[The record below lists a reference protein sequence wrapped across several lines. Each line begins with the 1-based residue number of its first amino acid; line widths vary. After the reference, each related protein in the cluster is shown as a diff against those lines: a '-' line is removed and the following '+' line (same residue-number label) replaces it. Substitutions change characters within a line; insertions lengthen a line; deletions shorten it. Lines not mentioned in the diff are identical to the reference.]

1 MGRLQDARVLVT
13 GGSSGI
19 GEATV
24 ARLREDG
31 ARVAFTGRDRQRGET
46 VAARH
51 GATFLEADARDR
63 EAVRRSVTNAAEV
76 LGGLDAAVLNA
87 GVIHDGPLTETDDEA
102 WDGIIGTNLVGPY
115 RYAVACLPHL
125 RSAGG
130 GAIVIT
136 SSDAGVWAES
146 AIGAYSVSKRGAIM
160 LARMLA
166 VEAGPH
172 GIRVN
177 AVCPGDTEPGMVT
190 RVGARDDMPDTAS
203 WVRPPRG
210 RLVQASDVA
219 AAVAFL
225 VSSDA
230 EMVSGAEL
238 LIDGGMRAALH
249 ASAVHQD
256 GHA

>member
-24 ARLREDG
+24 ARLRDEG
-31 ARVAFTGRDRQRGET
+31 ARVALTGRDRERGEA
-46 VAARH
+46 VAARY

-63 EAVRRSVTNAAEV
+63 EAIRRSVGNAVEV

-87 GVIHDGPLTETDDEA
+87 GVIHDGPLTETDDDA
-102 WDGIIGTNLVGPY
+102 WDGVMETNLVAPY

-125 RSAGG
+125 RAAGN

-166 VEAGPH
+166 VEAGPQ
-172 GIRVN
+172 GVRVN

-190 RVGARDDMPDTAS
+190 RVGARDEKPDTAS
-203 WVRPPRG
+203 WIRPPRG

-225 VSSDA
+225 ISPDA
-230 EMVSGAEL
+230 AMVTGTEL
-238 LIDGGMRAALH
+238 LVDGGMRAALH
-249 ASAVHQD
+249 ASAVHQ
-256 GHA
+256 GARE